1 MNRSMG
7 IVMVLGVLWVTG
19 RTTAIYRQF
28 DDFQDESI
36 GPLNGQDAWDSQG
49 GDNRIAEDPADPLN
63 QVLYVPSE
71 SSIIRKSLPSEHS
84 GVLDKTARMLF
95 MRFRVSQKQTF
106 AVGLSGLR
114 YPVEFSDFAPEIGL
128 ANSAK
133 NLDLR
138 VWDDEEGNYEIIH
151 TLVPDRWYNLWVR
164 VDALQNSYELWLNDV
179 AGADAAEADQLAT
192 RDGDEVFDFRSG
204 ANSDLLTFFIKT
216 AGGNSGPNFG
226 PVYFDDIYLE
236 LSGDLNLSNPIMQEQ
251 PIPGD
256 ADLNGCVNLC
266 DLAIVADSW
275 LLGPEPTVLW
285 EAGNFDYNDAVDITD
300 LLLMATYWLQN
311 GGGE

>member
-1 MNRSMG
+1 MNRLMG

-19 RTTAIYRQF
+19 STTAIYRQF
-28 DDFQDESI
+28 DDFQDEPI
-36 GPLNGQDAWDSQG
+36 GPLNGQDAWYSQG
-49 GDNRIAEDPADPLN
+49 GDNRIVEDPADPLN

-71 SSIIRKSLPSEHS
+71 SSIIRKSLPVEHT
-84 GVLDKTARMLF
+84 GIPDGTARMLF
-95 MRFRVSQKQTF
+95 LRFRISQKQTF

-114 YPVEFSDFAPEIGL
+114 YPSEFSDFAPEIGL

-138 VWDDEEGNYEIIH
+138 VWDDEEGNFEFVQ

-164 VDALQNSYELWLNDV
+164 VDALLNSYEVWLNDIP
-179 AGADAAEADQLAT
+179 GADASEADKLAAG
-192 RDGDEVFDFRSG
+192 DGDDVFDFRSG
-204 ANSDLLTFFIKT
+204 TNSDLLTFFIKT

-236 LSGDLNLSNPIMQEQ
+236 LSGDLNLRNPIVLEE

-256 ADLNGCVNLC
+256 ADRDGGVNLI
-266 DLAIVADSW
+266 DLGIVAGSW
-275 LLGPEPTVLW
+275 FLGPEPAVSW
-285 EAGNFDYNDAVDITD
+285 EAGNFDFNDTVDITD
-300 LLLMATYWLQN
+300 LLLLAENWLSIRT
-311 GGGE
+311 GE